1 MTREVM
7 DAMTRAA
14 DDPATP
20 HVAAFDAKEP
30 VMSNLIQPS
39 VFLRRVL
46 VVDAIGS
53 AATAAL
59 MVLDAGLLQRW
70 LGLPAS
76 LLMATGL
83 ALLPYVAYLL
93 WLATRQSVPR
103 AAVWVPIVLNL
114 VWAAD
119 CVLAMTVGGASPMP
133 LGEAFIAGQVL
144 VSLLFA
150 ELEFIGL
157 RKACVIVVA

>member
-1 MTREVM
+1 M
-7 DAMTRAA
+7 ARAV

-20 HVAAFDAKEP
+20 YVAVFDAKEP

-46 VVDAIGS
+46 FLDAIGS

-59 MVLDAGLLQRW
+59 MLLDAGLLQRW

-103 AAVWVPIVLNL
+103 AAVWAPIVLNL

-119 CVLAMTVGGASPMP
+119 CVLAMTVGGASPTP
-133 LGEAFIAGQVL
+133 LGEAFVAVQVG
-144 VSLLFA
+144 VALLFA
-150 ELEFIGL
+150 ELEL
-157 RKACVIVVA
+157 AARNMNAR